1 VEATTHTQGG
11 GGICLPDKEKEVLQP
26 GSVSVQDV
34 NPDTNSGKVHVCVCI
49 CTFRRPL
56 LLKRLLEAL
65 EKQQTE
71 NAFTFSVVVADND

>member
-1 VEATTHTQGG
+1 VEATTHSQGG